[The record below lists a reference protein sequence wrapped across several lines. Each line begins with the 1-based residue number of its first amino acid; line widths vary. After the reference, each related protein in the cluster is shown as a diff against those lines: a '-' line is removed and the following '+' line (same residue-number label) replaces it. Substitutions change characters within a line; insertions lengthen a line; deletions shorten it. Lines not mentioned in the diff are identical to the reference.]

1 MEQELNIPFIEL
13 ARVFQADKI
22 STQYRLLGQ
31 AIGAELC
38 DKEYYEQTMALIDD
52 FRESIKGCALQW
64 ASFSNCDPIEM
75 SLALI
80 RYGFKVAEIF
90 GTCGGAKFR
99 LCEKIAQLSPE
110 TKIYSNLSLQCSFM
124 SLTRG

>member
-1 MEQELNIPFIEL
+1 MKKCRRQIFSLVLNAEARYAAQQMEQELNIPFIEL

-64 ASFSNCDPIEM
+64 ASFQTATP
-75 SLALI
+75 
-80 RYGFKVAEIF
+80 
-90 GTCGGAKFR
+90 
-99 LCEKIAQLSPE
+99 
-110 TKIYSNLSLQCSFM
+110 
-124 SLTRG
+124 